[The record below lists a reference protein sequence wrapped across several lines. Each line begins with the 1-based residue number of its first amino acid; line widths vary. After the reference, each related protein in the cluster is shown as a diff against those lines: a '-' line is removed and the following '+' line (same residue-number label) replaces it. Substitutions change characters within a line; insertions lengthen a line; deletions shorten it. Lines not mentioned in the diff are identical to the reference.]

1 MTQQPGE
8 TRRPELGEVMG
19 GIARTIQQEHGD
31 VAKPRRAITTAA
43 CDAIPGADAV
53 SVSFVTGRQA
63 HSRAATNDL
72 PQRIDELQS
81 RLDQGPCLA
90 ALREQTTVLVHDYR
104 TTK

>member
-8 TRRPELGEVMG
+8 PHRPELGEVMG

-31 VAKPRRAITTAA
+31 VDKTLRAITNAA

-63 HSRAATNDL
+63 HPRAATNAL
-72 PQRIDELQS
+72 PLRIDELQS
-81 RLDQGPCLA
+81 RLNQGPCLD
-90 ALREQTTVLVHDYR
+90 ALREQTTVLVDDYG
-104 TTK
+104 TDD